1 MAHRK
6 VYLAVGRTNTRI
18 YRFDPIDGDT
28 RVVANVPPY
37 EPGYTAMGAQYR
49 GDDKEPLL
57 LALLSAHRSR
67 APGSHRLIRGVSP
80 TPRTCRAAGE
90 VPCNMRSRRCVAYGE
105 SPITPADMA
114 RPAPCRQKTGVIS

>member
-28 RVVANVPPY
+28 RVVEKVSAY
-37 EPGYTAMGAQYR
+37 EDGYTAMGAQYR

-57 LALLSAHRSR
+57 FAVSATGSSPSTWRPARSR
-67 APGSHRLIRGVSP
+67 TPSSRG
-80 TPRTCRAAGE
+80 CRAA
-90 VPCNMRSRRCVAYGE
+90 
-105 SPITPADMA
+105 
-114 RPAPCRQKTGVIS
+114 

>member
-28 RVVANVPPY
+28 RVVENVPAY
-37 EPGYTAMGAQYR
+37 KAGYTAMGAQYR

-57 LALLSAHRSR
+57 LAV
-67 APGSHRLIRGVSP
+67 SHNRLITIDVAAGTSEGRGH
-80 TPRTCRAAGE
+80 RRAAGRTL
-90 VPCNMRSRRCVAYGE
+90 VRR
-105 SPITPADMA
+105 
-114 RPAPCRQKTGVIS
+114 